1 MLFIAYNR
9 NMFYYFKRVFE
20 GFQKQK
26 AKYTKE
32 NLQKTKELYGK
43 ITYIMIYFKSTTSAL
58 SHKREDIR

>member
-1 MLFIAYNR
+1 
-9 NMFYYFKRVFE
+9 MFYYFKRVFE

-43 ITYIMIYFKSTTSAL
+43 ITYIMIYFKSTTRAI

>member
-1 MLFIAYNR
+1 
-9 NMFYYFKRVFE
+9 MFYYFKRVFE

-43 ITYIMIYFKSTTSAL
+43 ITYIMIYFKSINAL
-58 SHKREDIR
+58 IDKERG

>member
-1 MLFIAYNR
+1 
-9 NMFYYFKRVFE
+9 MFYYFKRVFE